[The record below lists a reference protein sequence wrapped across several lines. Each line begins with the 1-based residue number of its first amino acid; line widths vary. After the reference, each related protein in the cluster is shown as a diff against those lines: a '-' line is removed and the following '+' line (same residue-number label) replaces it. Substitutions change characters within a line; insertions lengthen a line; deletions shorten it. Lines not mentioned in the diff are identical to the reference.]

1 LRPVCHAT
9 AGVVATARPQGFCES
24 EWPAPAGEIGSGCFE
39 AADVIRV
46 RRGHVSV
53 PTAGSVL
60 PGGNTTEVRWDT
72 PADVDVPSVVV
83 PFSAD
88 DGASWNLMARDLP
101 NTGSYLWT
109 VPTTA
114 TDRAGI
120 AVVTM
125 SFGEGGRE
133 VVGVIGVSARFAIS
147 SVLAVGSENAR
158 FALRGAVPNP
168 GRGLVVSF
176 SLANAEPARLAVYDV
191 SGRQVMAR
199 PVGWLGAGRHLVTLR
214 EAGKLAPGVY
224 LVNLIHGDQ
233 RLVARAVVLR

>member
-125 SFGEGGRE
+125 SFGEGGRRCQRAIRHLICARRGERERE
-133 VVGVIGVSARFAIS
+133 VRPPGSCSQSGPRSRGELQSRQCRAGEARRVRRERPPS
-147 SVLAVGSENAR
+147 D
-158 FALRGAVPNP
+158 GAP
-168 GRGLVVSF
+168 GGL
-176 SLANAEPARLAVYDV
+176 
-191 SGRQVMAR
+191 
-199 PVGWLGAGRHLVTLR
+199 AGRR
-214 EAGKLAPGVY
+214 PAPGHAEGSGKTRSWS
-224 LVNLIHGDQ
+224 LPRELDP
-233 RLVARAVVLR
+233 R